1 MKSGKVCIRQ
11 VGGEEYGPNKLSAG
25 SPLSVSRV
33 RPNQTL
39 LYKEGGLKPPTQ
51 QVENPV
57 ATMQS
62 LHKFLL
68 FNVLACLGQNLSG
81 SGIIGGEKAP
91 ENSTLYMASIQKNG
105 QHVCGGFRISEDT
118 VVTAARCDV
127 FLRHL
132 EKAKVV
138 LSTHKTDAAIKTV
151 KYIKKKCKH
160 PSYEDFTKGND
171 IMLLQVAGEEGMN
184 VDVKTIALADIKVE
198 ANKKCSVAGWGCTTP
213 GDNTVDDLKVANVS
227 IINLQDCK
235 KKWPGLS
242 ADVICAGG
250 YSTKRTLCK
259 GDFGGPL
266 VCDGKAV
273 GVASYNECGN
283 CINTN
288 EPSIYT
294 DISKFLPW
302 INKVCKNWKD

>member
-1 MKSGKVCIRQ
+1 MKLCCVK
-11 VGGEEYGPNKLSAG
+11 
-25 SPLSVSRV
+25 RV
-33 RPNQTL
+33 DSNS
-39 LYKEGGLKPPTQ
+39 PTQ
-51 QVENPV
+51 QVEHPV
-57 ATMQS
+57 ATMHG

-68 FNVLACLGQNLSG
+68 FNVLACLGRNLSG
-81 SGIIGGEKAP
+81 SGIIGGGKAP
-91 ENSTLYMASIQKNG
+91 ENSMLYMASIQSDNK
-105 QHVCGGFRISEDT
+105 HVCGGFRISKDI

-127 FLRHL
+127 NLDR
-132 EKAKVV
+132 AKVV
-138 LSTHKTDAAIKTV
+138 LSTHKTDSAIKTV
-151 KYIKKKCKH
+151 KYISKKCKH

-171 IMLLQVAGEEGMN
+171 IMLLE
-184 VDVKTIALADIKVE
+184 VE
-198 ANKKCSVAGWGCTTP
+198 ANKQCRVAGWGCTTP
-213 GDNTVDDLKVANVS
+213 GDKTVDDLEVADVS
-227 IINLQDCK
+227 IINLQVCKK
-235 KKWPGLS
+235 KKWPDLS

-273 GVASYNECGN
+273 GVASYNKCGN

-302 INKVCKNWKD
+302 INKVVKTNDWTDCKE

>member
-1 MKSGKVCIRQ
+1 MKLCCVK
-11 VGGEEYGPNKLSAG
+11 
-25 SPLSVSRV
+25 RV
-33 RPNQTL
+33 DSNS
-39 LYKEGGLKPPTQ
+39 PTQ
-51 QVENPV
+51 QVEHPV
-57 ATMQS
+57 ATMHS

-68 FNVLACLGQNLSG
+68 FNVLACLGRNLSG
-81 SGIIGGEKAP
+81 SGIIGGGKAP
-91 ENSTLYMASIQKNG
+91 ENSMLYMASIQSDNK
-105 QHVCGGFRISEDT
+105 HVCGGFRISKDI

-127 FLRHL
+127 NLDA
-132 EKAKVV
+132 AKVV
-138 LSTHKTDAAIKTV
+138 LSTQKPGSAIKTV
-151 KYIKKKCKH
+151 KYISKKCKH

-171 IMLLQVAGEEGMN
+171 IMLLKVAGEEGMN
-184 VDVKTIALADIKVE
+184 VGITTVELTDIQVE
-198 ANKKCSVAGWGCTTP
+198 ANKQCRVAGWGCTTP
-213 GDNTVDDLKVANVS
+213 GGNTVDDLKVADVS

-266 VCDGKAV
+266 VCDGKAA
-273 GVASYNECGN
+273 GVASYNKCGN
-283 CINTN
+283 CNREN

-302 INKVCKNWKD
+302 INKVVKTNDWTDCKK